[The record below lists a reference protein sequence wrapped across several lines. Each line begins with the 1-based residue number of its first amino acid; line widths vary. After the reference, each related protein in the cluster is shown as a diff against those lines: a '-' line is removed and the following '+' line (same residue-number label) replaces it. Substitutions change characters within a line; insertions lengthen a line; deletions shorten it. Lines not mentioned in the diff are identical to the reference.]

1 MLRYA
6 DPGSQDRPTVCNN
19 SADHGNLC
27 FLRRAETMRTLY
39 HSDGRI
45 DALTEDGRAIMI
57 DADGTITEGDADV
70 EMLSGADMEGIA

>member
-1 MLRYA
+1 
-6 DPGSQDRPTVCNN
+6 
-19 SADHGNLC
+19 
-27 FLRRAETMRTLY
+27 MRTLY